1 MLKYSQV
8 IAPLITLVLFV
19 TTWELGV
26 KISSISPL
34 ILPSL
39 SSIFSKIIEQFGY
52 LITNGAVTLLE
63 SVLGFL
69 LGLFLAITLSTVFVF
84 YPIIEQALYPY
95 LIGLRAIPLVAI
107 APLIILWVGGDLF
120 SKVLLAAI
128 ISFFPILIN
137 TIQGMKSLSNE
148 ELELMAMLSAT
159 SWQTFLFIRV
169 KAALPYLF
177 SGMKIAS
184 TFAVIG
190 AIVAE
195 FTGAIQGIGYVIKS
209 SSYYLDTS
217 LTFAAIAVAALI
229 GILFFFSISLLE
241 KKVVFWQTG

>member
-8 IAPLITLVLFV
+8 IAPLVMLILFV

-39 SSIFSKIIEQFGY
+39 SSILSKLIEQFAY

-63 SVLGFL
+63 SLLGFF
-69 LGLFLAITLSTVFVF
+69 LGLLLALTLSTIFVF
-84 YPIIEQALYPY
+84 YSVVEQAFYPY
-95 LIGLRAIPLVAI
+95 LVGLRAIPLVAI
-107 APLIILWVGGDLF
+107 APLIITWLGSGLL

-137 TIQGMKSLSNE
+137 TIQGMKSLSSE
-148 ELELMAMLSAT
+148 ELELMTMLS
-159 SWQTFLFIRV
+159 SSPWQTFIFIRV
-169 KAALPYLF
+169 KATLPYLL
-177 SGMKIAS
+177 SGMKISS

-195 FTGAIQGIGYVIKS
+195 FTGADQGIGYVIKS
-209 SSYYLDTS
+209 STYYLDTS
-217 LTFAAIAVAALI
+217 LTFSAIIIAAFI
-229 GILFFFSISLLE
+229 GIAFFSAISFLE
-241 KKVVFWQTG
+241 KKVVFWQKS

>member
-1 MLKYSQV
+1 MLKYSSV

-19 TTWELGV
+19 TTWELGI

-39 SSIFSKIIEQFGY
+39 SSILSKIVEQFGY
-52 LITNGAVTLLE
+52 LLINGAVTLLE

-69 LGLFLAITLSTVFVF
+69 LGLVLAVTLSTVFVF
-84 YPIIEQALYPY
+84 YPIIDQALYPY
-95 LIGLRAIPLVAI
+95 LVGLRAIPLVAI
-107 APLIILWVGGDLF
+107 APLIVLWVGGNLF

-148 ELELMAMLSAT
+148 ELELMTMLSAAP
-159 SWQTFLFIRV
+159 WQTFLFIRI
-169 KAALPYLF
+169 KTTLPYLF
-177 SGMKIAS
+177 SGMKISS

-195 FTGAIQGIGYVIKS
+195 FTGADQGIGYVIKS

-217 LTFAAIAVAALI
+217 LTFSAIIVAAFI
-229 GILFFFSISLLE
+229 GIAFFSAISLLE

>member
-1 MLKYSQV
+1 MLKYSSV
-8 IAPLITLVLFV
+8 TAPLITLVLFV

-39 SSIFSKIIEQFGY
+39 SSILSKIIEQFGY

-69 LGLFLAITLSTVFVF
+69 LGLVLAITLSTVFVF

-137 TIQGMKSLSNE
+137 TIQGMKSLTNE
-148 ELELMAMLSAT
+148 ELELMTMLSAT
-159 SWQTFLFIRV
+159 SWQIFLFIRV
-169 KAALPYLF
+169 KATLPYLF
-177 SGMKIAS
+177 SGMKISS

-195 FTGAIQGIGYVIKS
+195 FTGADRGIGYVIKS

-217 LTFAAIAVAALI
+217 LTFAAISVSALI
-229 GILFFFSISLLE
+229 GIAFFSVISLLE
-241 KKVVFWQTG
+241 KKVIFWQTG

>member
-1 MLKYSQV
+1 MLKYSPV
-8 IAPLITLVLFV
+8 IAPLITLALFV
-19 TTWELGV
+19 TIWELGV

-39 SSIFSKIIEQFGY
+39 SSILSKIPEQFGY

-63 SVLGFL
+63 SVLGFS
-69 LGLFLAITLSTVFVF
+69 LGLVLAITFSTVFVF

-95 LIGLRAIPLVAI
+95 LVGLRAIPLVAI
-107 APLIILWVGGDLF
+107 APLIVVWVGGNLF

-137 TIQGMKSLSNE
+137 TIQGMNSLSSE
-148 ELELMAMLSAT
+148 ELELMKMLSA
-159 SWQTFLFIRV
+159 SPWQTFLLIRT
-169 KAALPYLF
+169 KATLPYLF
-177 SGMKIAS
+177 SGMKISS

-195 FTGAIQGIGYVIKS
+195 FTGSDQGIGYVIKS

-217 LTFAAIAVAALI
+217 LTFSAIAVAAFI
-229 GILFFFSISLLE
+229 GITFFSVISVLE
-241 KKVVFWQTG
+241 KKIVFWKTG